1 MRRLL
6 IATTLIVMATSAVAD
21 PYNHRHPLPQRR
33 PYEHRQHSIM
43 PWVAGAVGLGV
54 LGAIIAN
61 QPERPVSGCWN
72 EMVGYDRWGNEVWK
86 RYCN

>member
-6 IATTLIVMATSAVAD
+6 IATTLIAMATTAIAE
-21 PYNHRHPLPQRR
+21 PYNHRRAPPQ
-33 PYEHRQHSIM
+33 QHYRGHNGGNAA
-43 PWVAGAVGLGV
+43 PWIAGAIGLGL

-61 QPERPVSGCWN
+61 QPERPAYGCWN